1 MSKIIGVTVGTTLP
15 KPNFKQTDP
24 TKGDYI
30 KNKPDFDGLKSK
42 VEQIEVRV
50 DTMQENAYDDTELR
64 GVVSENVARIDTLNE
79 LVGNT
84 KVETQIGDA
93 VATLESE
100 IDNKLNTMQSA
111 IDSKVDA
118 EDGKGL
124 STNDYTTAEKD
135 KLATIEDNANFYEH
149 PVHTSYDSGLYK
161 VTVDGEGH
169 VYSAAFVEKEDI
181 VALGIPAQDTTYDKE
196 ISDLSDR
203 IDYEAGLRENTN
215 DGLLMVFEEFNKYK
229 ESNNKAVSANAS
241 GINVNQLAIA
251 EIQEDYLKEAD
262 KIQLQDEI
270 KKASDKATE
279 NTEAIKILNGEGVG
293 SVKQSIDNAFNE
305 FAANVTND
313 DVVNTYKELIDY
325 AATHGSEF
333 TELVGV
339 VDKINNDVTG
349 IETDISNYKIAVL
362 DQLSEVNA
370 SINTIQGTLENK
382 ADSEHDHNDLYYTKD
397 EILESITVDDID
409 DICEFQGYGDGVN
422 LVNMATE
429 EWVQNNYQPK
439 GNYLTDV
446 PSGYATEEF
455 VENKIAAAE
464 LGSGEISLSDYAK
477 KSELPTKVSQLTNDA
492 NYVKTEDIPTKT
504 SQLTNDSGY
513 WNSANYDSAIIGQG
527 YVTCSTAAATVDKAV
542 SLSNY
547 LLKPGGIVSVR
558 FVYSVPA
565 NATLCINR
573 KAIIPIYYR
582 NAAIT
587 DNVIKAGDIATFMF
601 NGAKYTLLSIDRWQ
615 KDILDLTTEI
625 GTKISIETD
634 PTVPAWAKA
643 ANKPS
648 YTASEVGLGN
658 VDNVRQYSVNNPPPY
673 PVTSVNGLT
682 GEVTID
688 VPTIPSAL
696 KNPNALTFTGGASK
710 TYDGSSAVSVEIP
723 KLNYNPMTPHVY
735 GAKGDGTTDDT
746 AAFQNAL
753 TNNRTVFVPGGTYK
767 LSGELVIRDNCQ
779 LELAQDVVLNFTNTS
794 GNCIT
799 MNRSA
804 FLKGNHATV
813 FVPYAFTG
821 RVINVDT
828 SVHTNTKD
836 VPPFTH
842 WDPQWKTARY
852 LTDLNICKVNSNG
865 LHYSN
870 SGDSNGTAVYVYANG
885 SATSTFIWGMN
896 FSGLRI
902 AGAFEYG
909 LRAISTGYNH
919 EMRVEAFM
927 DAVKIGVSLEDCN
940 NAYISAIIQ
949 PRKAANETPYAT
961 HGIQLIRCQNTDL
974 SGSRVWDW
982 NAANSLWSYDK
993 SNVNQH
999 IAMYGDCMGTI
1010 LNDYNYHYLPFGF
1023 DDLRELI
1030 YTDTPA
1036 NFDSLIILQEP
1047 FTRWFRHVDNEPY
1060 FNNGDELKRLVLK
1073 EETDALFDTQLVKHF
1088 DDKLASATDA
1098 SGAIFNG
1105 VGYKNGGY
1113 WQTDGTT
1120 FVDSPYHTCT
1130 GFIKCEAGKRLY
1142 VKGMSFNEGNDFCRI
1157 ILYDSNYNKVIH
1169 VNRANLITN
1178 TSSYFLNNYTETE
1191 DGFFI
1196 DVVRETAVYLTISVY
1211 TSTVSNNP
1219 MAAVNEEIKYGHEG
1233 YLADGVKIK
1242 YENVEGLSEILGSYI
1257 TDVDVLLGGDG

>member
-1 MSKIIGVTVGTTLP
+1 MPRLKYFNTTTNEWEHISTNGAPGKDGISPTLDDTLTNSGQAADAKAVGDALNTKQPIG
-15 KPNFKQTDP
+15 N
-24 TKGDYI
+24 YA
-30 KNKPDFDGLKSK
+30 LKS
-42 VEQIEVRV
+42 
-50 DTMQENAYDDTELR
+50 
-64 GVVSENVARIDTLNE
+64 
-79 LVGNT
+79 
-84 KVETQIGDA
+84 
-93 VATLESE
+93 E
-100 IDNKLNTMQSA
+100 IPT
-111 IDSKVDA
+111 
-118 EDGKGL
+118 
-124 STNDYTTAEKD
+124 
-135 KLATIEDNANFYEH
+135 
-149 PVHTSYDSGLYK
+149 
-161 VTVDGEGH
+161 
-169 VYSAAFVEKEDI
+169 
-181 VALGIPAQDTTYDKE
+181 
-196 ISDLSDR
+196 
-203 IDYEAGLRENTN
+203 
-215 DGLLMVFEEFNKYK
+215 
-229 ESNNKAVSANAS
+229 
-241 GINVNQLAIA
+241 
-251 EIQEDYLKEAD
+251 DYLKSVPAEYVTESELNAKGYLTEHQSLSEYAKTAD
-262 KIQLQDEI
+262 LGALA
-270 KKASDKATE
+270 KKDGLTASEVGARPNTWMPSASD
-279 NTEAIKILNGEGVG
+279 VG
-293 SVKQSIDNAFNE
+293 ALPSS
-305 FAANVTND
+305 
-313 DVVNTYKELIDY
+313 
-325 AATHGSEF
+325 
-333 TELVGV
+333 
-339 VDKINNDVTG
+339 
-349 IETDISNYKIAVL
+349 
-362 DQLSEVNA
+362 
-370 SINTIQGTLENK
+370 TIIP
-382 ADSEHDHNDLYYTKD
+382 D
-397 EILESITVDDID
+397 
-409 DICEFQGYGDGVN
+409 
-422 LVNMATE
+422 
-429 EWVQNNYQPK
+429 
-439 GNYLTDV
+439 
-446 PSGYATEEF
+446 
-455 VENKIAAAE
+455 
-464 LGSGEISLSDYAK
+464 SLSDLTTDSTHRLVTDSEKEAWNAK
-477 KSELPTKVSQLTNDA
+477 ANVSDIPIKVSQLTNDKG
-492 NYVKTEDIPTKT
+492 YLT
-504 SQLTNDSGY
+504 S
-513 WNSANYDSAIIGQG
+513 
-527 YVTCSTAAATVDKAV
+527 
-542 SLSNY
+542 
-547 LLKPGGIVSVR
+547 
-558 FVYSVPA
+558 
-565 NATLCINR
+565 
-573 KAIIPIYYR
+573 
-582 NAAIT
+582 
-587 DNVIKAGDIATFMF
+587 
-601 NGAKYTLLSIDRWQ
+601 YT
-615 KDILDLTTEI
+615 
-625 GTKISIETD
+625 ETD

-643 ANKPS
+643 STKPTYS
-648 YTASEVGLGN
+648 KSEVGLGN
-658 VDNVRQYSVNNPPPY
+658 VDNVKQYSANNPPPY
-673 PVTSVNGLT
+673 PVKSVNGQT

-696 KNPNALTFTGGASK
+696 KNPNALTFTGGVSK

-746 AAFQNAL
+746 VAFQNAL
-753 TNNRTVFVPGGTYK
+753 ANNRTVFVPGGTYK

-982 NAANSLWSYDK
+982 NAENSLWSYDK

-1010 LNDYNYHYLPFGF
+1010 LNDYNYHYLPSGF

-1178 TSSYFLNNYTETE
+1178 ASSYFLNNYTETE

-1211 TSTVSNNP
+1211 TSTVSKNP
-1219 MAAVNEEIKYGHEG
+1219 MAAVNEEIEYGYEAC
-1233 YLADGVKIK
+1233 LADSVKIK

>member
-135 KLATIEDNANFYEH
+135 KLATIEDNANLYEH

-169 VYSAAFVEKEDI
+169 VSSAAFVEKEDI

-279 NTEAIKILNGEGVG
+279 NTEAIKILNGEGAG

-325 AATHGSEF
+325 AANHGSEF

-349 IETDISNYKIAVL
+349 IETDISNYKIAVS

-409 DICEFQGYGDGVN
+409 DICEFQGSGDGVN

-565 NATLCINR
+565 NATLCINH

-682 GEVTID
+682 GD
-688 VPTIPSAL
+688 V
-696 KNPNALTFTGGASK
+696 
-710 TYDGSSAVSVEIP
+710 
-723 KLNYNPMTPHVY
+723 KLN
-735 GAKGDGTTDDT
+735 AS
-746 AAFQNAL
+746 
-753 TNNRTVFVPGGTYK
+753 TY
-767 LSGELVIRDNCQ
+767 V
-779 LELAQDVVLNFTNTS
+779 AQPEAPS
-794 GNCIT
+794 
-799 MNRSA
+799 
-804 FLKGNHATV
+804 
-813 FVPYAFTG
+813 
-821 RVINVDT
+821 DT
-828 SVHTNTKD
+828 SVLWLDTDDDSVESGTTSGID
-836 VPPFTH
+836 VTGAEVGQTIRVKAV
-842 WDPQWKTARY
+842 DE
-852 LTDLNICKVNSNG
+852 NG
-865 LHYSN
+865 KPTEWEAVDFPE
-870 SGDSNGTAVYVYANG
+870 GGGATTWEDVGT
-885 SATSTFIWGMN
+885 
-896 FSGLRI
+896 
-902 AGAFEYG
+902 
-909 LRAISTGYNH
+909 TGYTEGIVLQSANLVDAGDG
-919 EMRVEAFM
+919 MFM
-927 DAVKIGVSLEDCN
+927 IMEPFDLVPDKEYHVFIRTDTMESGESFTCLAEEIYVDGSYTGVAIGNNAVVGGSIESDAPFCIIAADTSLTGGQFGGMYVPLDGATEVSLRNISGPVAVIRQVPAKYLPN
-940 NAYISAIIQ
+940 NPFVVHFSANDSMTTVI
-949 PRKAANETPYAT
+949 A
-961 HGIQLIRCQNTDL
+961 
-974 SGSRVWDW
+974 
-982 NAANSLWSYDK
+982 DK
-993 SNVNQH
+993 SFADV
-999 IAMYGDCMGTI
+999 
-1010 LNDYNYHYLPFGF
+1010 
-1023 DDLRELI
+1023 
-1030 YTDTPA
+1030 
-1036 NFDSLIILQEP
+1036 LQAVQSEACP
-1047 FTRWFRHVDNEPY
+1047 V
-1060 FNNGDELKRLVLK
+1060 
-1073 EETDALFDTQLVKHF
+1073 
-1088 DDKLASATDA
+1088 
-1098 SGAIFNG
+1098 
-1105 VGYKNGGY
+1105 VG
-1113 WQTDGTT
+1113 
-1120 FVDSPYHTCT
+1120 
-1130 GFIKCEAGKRLY
+1130 
-1142 VKGMSFNEGNDFCRI
+1142 
-1157 ILYDSNYNKVIH
+1157 
-1169 VNRANLITN
+1169 
-1178 TSSYFLNNYTETE
+1178 
-1191 DGFFI
+1191 
-1196 DVVRETAVYLTISVY
+1196 YLTIEGQLYRLCLNCTQFADTDMTFFSLNPNGINCVMYFVNWFDDESITFEYKYFNTY
-1211 TSTVSNNP
+1211 TN
-1219 MAAVNEEIKYGHEG
+1219 
-1233 YLADGVKIK
+1233 
-1242 YENVEGLSEILGSYI
+1242 
-1257 TDVDVLLGGDG
+1257 